1 MNFEETNILSM
12 VVEDLYG
19 DVYDP
24 NNVGSIKCIT
34 KITGPEEMRMTCM
47 MIVNLGN
54 RNEMQ
59 KAARDSETSLKKI
72 CKDCVK
78 DIKSAFKERAG
89 RALKIKEKYHDS
101 SVELMNYH
109 AYSDKGT
116 ALVRQ
121 VHVFEI
127 S

>member
-1 MNFEETNILSM
+1 MNFEETNILST

-19 DVYDP
+19 AAFQSYT
-24 NNVGSIKCIT
+24 GSIKCVM
-34 KITGPEEMRMTCM
+34 KITGEDKLTMTCM
-47 MIVNLGN
+47 MVTNLGD
-54 RNEMQ
+54 RNQMQ
-59 KAARDSETSLKKI
+59 QAAKESENDLKKVG
-72 CKDCVK
+72 KDCMQNVK
-78 DIKSAFKERAG
+78 KLFKEKAG
-89 RALKIKEKYHDS
+89 RALKAKEVSSDT

>member
-1 MNFEETNILSM
+1 MNFEETNILST

-19 DVYDP
+19 AAFQSYT
-24 NNVGSIKCIT
+24 GSIKCVM
-34 KITGPEEMRMTCM
+34 KITGEDKLTMTCM
-47 MIVNLGN
+47 MITNLGD
-54 RNEMQ
+54 RNQMQ
-59 KAARDSETSLKKI
+59 QAAKESENDLKKVG
-72 CKDCVK
+72 KDCMQNVK
-78 DIKSAFKERAG
+78 KLFKEKAG
-89 RALKIKEKYHDS
+89 RALKAKEVSSDT

>member
-1 MNFEETNILSM
+1 MNFEETNILGSI
-12 VVEDLYG
+12 VEDLYG
-19 DVYDP
+19 AAFQSYT
-24 NNVGSIKCIT
+24 GSVQCVM
-34 KITGPEEMRMTCM
+34 KITGENRLTMTCM

-54 RNEMQ
+54 RLEMQ
-59 KAARDSETSLKKI
+59 NAARESEKDLKKI
-72 CKDCVK
+72 GKDCLSNVK
-78 DIKSAFKERAG
+78 KMFKEKAG
-89 RALKIKEKYHDS
+89 RALKTKEQSSDC

>member
-1 MNFEETNILSM
+1 MNFEETNILST

-19 DVYDP
+19 AAFQSYT
-24 NNVGSIKCIT
+24 GSIKCVM
-34 KITGPEEMRMTCM
+34 KITGEGRLRMTCM
-47 MIVNLGN
+47 MIVNLGD
-54 RNEMQ
+54 RNQMQ
-59 KAARDSETSLKKI
+59 QAAKESEKDLKKI
-72 CKDCVK
+72 GKDCLSNVK
-78 DIKSAFKERAG
+78 KLFKEKAG
-89 RALKIKEKYHDS
+89 RALKTKELSNDS

-109 AYSDKGT
+109 SYSDKGT

>member
-1 MNFEETNILSM
+1 MNFEETNILGSI
-12 VVEDLYG
+12 VEDLYG
-19 DVYDP
+19 AAFQSYT
-24 NNVGSIKCIT
+24 GSVKCVM
-34 KITGPEEMRMTCM
+34 KITGENRLTMTCM

-54 RNEMQ
+54 RLEMQ
-59 KAARDSETSLKKI
+59 NAARESEKDLKKI
-72 CKDCVK
+72 GKDCLSNVK
-78 DIKSAFKERAG
+78 KMFKEKAG
-89 RALKIKEKYHDS
+89 RALKTKEQSSDC